1 MFPTYL
7 AGIWQTFLAGF
18 GITELVR
25 PLVISKALFRGW
37 SPGYHPTHY
46 SLLAAHPRLSCYREL
61 QHMSATRPSLH
72 RDRRRSRE
80 IFDRATKLLV
90 GGVNSP
96 VRAFRSVGGEPIII
110 ERGEGA
116 YLYDADGNQ
125 LLDYVCSWGAI
136 LLGHANPAIT
146 AAIAEQAKRGTSF
159 GVTTE
164 LEIELA
170 SLITRAIPNI
180 EKIRFVSSGT
190 EATMS
195 AVRLARGVTKR
206 DFILKFEGGY
216 HGHADSFLSQAG
228 SGLATLGIAECPG
241 VPQALAELTL
251 NAPYND
257 LDVVEKIFAQH
268 KNKIAAVIVEPI
280 AANMGVV
287 PPEGKFLSGL
297 RDITKKNGALLI
309 IDEVITGF
317 RLHNGAAQQILGV
330 KADLTTLG
338 KIIGG
343 GLPVAAY
350 GGRVELMDNVAPLG
364 PVYQAGTLAGNPL
377 AMCAGIAALKQ
388 LTAPGLYER
397 INQNAERL
405 VTGLRKAIAET
416 RVPAQVNSSHSLGT
430 IFFTDQPV
438 RDYAGAKRSDTQR
451 YARFFRE
458 MLDRGIFLAPSQ
470 FEAAFVS
477 AAHTSEDIDR
487 TIAAALDSLKLIGA
501 ES

>member
-1 MFPTYL
+1 
-7 AGIWQTFLAGF
+7 
-18 GITELVR
+18 
-25 PLVISKALFRGW
+25 
-37 SPGYHPTHY
+37 
-46 SLLAAHPRLSCYREL
+46 
-61 QHMSATRPSLH
+61 MSATRPTLH
-72 RDRRRSRE
+72 RERRRSRE
-80 IFDRATKLLV
+80 IFERAAKLLV

-96 VRAFRSVGGEPIII
+96 VRAFRSVGGDPFII
-110 ERGEGA
+110 ERGEGQH
-116 YLYDADGNQ
+116 LYDADGNQ

-136 LLGHANPAIT
+136 LLGHANPAIS
-146 AAIAEQAKRGTSF
+146 AAIGEQAKRGTSF

-164 LEIELA
+164 LELELA
-170 SLITRAIPNI
+170 TLITRAIPSI

-206 DFILKFEGGY
+206 DFILKFEGCY

-257 LDVVEKIFAQH
+257 LNAVERLFQQH
-268 KNKIAAVIVEPI
+268 KNRIAALIVEPI

-287 PPEGKFLSGL
+287 PPAPNFIAGL

-317 RLHNGAAQQILGV
+317 RLHNGAVQQILKV
-330 KADLTTLG
+330 EADLTTLG

-350 GGRVELMDNVAPLG
+350 GGRAELMNNVAPLG

-377 AMCAGIAALKQ
+377 AMSAGIAALDQ
-388 LTAPGLYER
+388 LTAPGLYEH
-397 INQNAERL
+397 INANAQRL
-405 VTGLRKAIAET
+405 VAGLRKAIADAGI
-416 RVPAQVNSSHSLGT
+416 RAQVNSSHSLGT

-438 RDYAGAKRSDTQR
+438 RDYSGAKRSDTKR

-458 MLDRGIFLAPSQ
+458 MLERGIFLAPSQ

-477 AAHTSEDIDR
+477 AAHSAEDIDR
-487 TIAAALDSLKLIGA
+487 TLAAAVESLKLVAA
-501 ES
+501 E

>member
-1 MFPTYL
+1 MSST
-7 AGIWQTFLAGF
+7 
-18 GITELVR
+18 
-25 PLVISKALFRGW
+25 
-37 SPGYHPTHY
+37 PGKLK
-46 SLLAAHPRLSCYREL
+46 SG
-61 QHMSATRPSLH
+61 
-72 RDRRRSRE
+72 RRRSRE
-80 IFDRATKLLV
+80 IFERAERVLV

-96 VRAFRSVGGEPIII
+96 VRAFRSVGGEPLII
-110 ERGEGA
+110 ERGKGS
-116 YLYDADGNQ
+116 YLYDVDGNEF
-125 LLDYVCSWGAI
+125 LDYVCSWGAM
-136 LLGHANPAIT
+136 LLGHAHPAVCEAIT
-146 AAIAEQAKRGTSF
+146 DQAARGTSY

-164 LEIELA
+164 LELELA
-170 SLITRAIPNI
+170 TLITEAIPFI

-195 AVRLARGVTKR
+195 ALRLDRGVTKR
-206 DFILKFEGGY
+206 DFILKFEGCY

-257 LDVVEKIFAQH
+257 LNVVEKIFAQH
-268 KNKIAAVIVEPI
+268 ENKIAAVIVEPI

-287 PPEGKFLSGL
+287 PPAPNFLSGL

-317 RLHNGAAQQILGV
+317 RLHNGAAQQLLNV
-330 KADLTTLG
+330 EADLTTLG

-350 GGRVELMDNVAPLG
+350 GGRAELMNHVAPLG

-377 AMCAGIAALKQ
+377 AMCAGIATLRQ
-388 LTAPGLYER
+388 LTAPGLYEK
-397 INQNAERL
+397 IKQNAERL
-405 VTGLRKAIAET
+405 VAALRRALIEA
-416 RVPAQVNSSHSLGT
+416 RIPAQVNATGSLST
-430 IFFTDQPV
+430 VFFTESPV
-438 RDYAGAKRSDTQR
+438 RNYAEAKRSDTKR

-477 AAHTSEDIDR
+477 ASHTSEDIDR
-487 TIAAALDSLKLIGA
+487 TIAAALDSLKLIAA
-501 ES
+501 E